1 MTITPYEILN
11 VADTASAEEFRHAYR
26 RLAKQWHP
34 DRCPGDPSA
43 APRFRAIN
51 AAYEAVLRRTRAEA
65 ATAERILWQATRD
78 GETIVLTSSR
88 LLHRQGRHRREVPL
102 QDVRDILVGPHSRAS
117 EAVLLIRTATAAHS
131 ITLPRPLTLR
141 LTELLTARAN

>member
-11 VADTASAEEFRHAYR
+11 VTDAASPEEIRHAYR

-34 DRCPGDPSA
+34 DRCPGDLSA

-51 AAYEAVLRRTRAEA
+51 AAYEAVLREKRP

-78 GETIVLTSSR
+78 GETIVLTSTR
-88 LLHRQGRHRREVPL
+88 LLHRHGCHSREVPL
-102 QDVRDILVGPHSRAS
+102 HDVRDVLVGPHSRAS
-117 EAVLLIRTATAAHS
+117 EAVLLILTATAAHS
-131 ITLPRPLTLR
+131 IILPRPFTQR
-141 LTELLTARAN
+141 LAELLTARPN